1 MVKNLPAMQETQ
13 VSISRS
19 GRFPEEG
26 NGYPFQCF
34 CLENSTD
41 RGTWWAEVH
50 GVTRSQT
57 QLSNT
62 ATHTHTHTQTQ
73 ATKLGLYS
81 YKMKTARVQQ
91 YKKCCCDHKVSHLGK
106 QIRQGHDFL
115 SFFHLNLML
124 EKHLFVLLFFLLLYF
139 LLFIFF
145 IVVDHQ
151 YLKKSINIFNVHN
164 IPSNQVTCNFYYLQ
178 LYLHKKMYN
187 PIEKNICVSC
197 KYSVNS

>member
-62 ATHTHTHTQTQ
+62 ATHTHTQTQ

-124 EKHLFVLLFFLLLYF
+124 EKHLFVLLLFFYFIFYYLFFLLL
-139 LLFIFF
+139 LITSISKNQSISLMSIIF
-145 IVVDHQ
+145 
-151 YLKKSINIFNVHN
+151 
-164 IPSNQVTCNFYYLQ
+164 PVT
-178 LYLHKKMYN
+178 K
-187 PIEKNICVSC
+187 
-197 KYSVNS
+197 